1 MGMSGD
7 YKEALKNGSTFIR
20 IGTKLFKQRNENK
33 INIFTEELNKFKG
46 VEKFKLKDL
55 IACNNDSRWLE
66 KIPHK
71 TQSFIFTIWGFLKNH
86 KK

>member
-1 MGMSGD
+1 M
-7 YKEALKNGSTFIR
+7 K
-20 IGTKLFKQRNENK
+20 NK
-33 INIFTEELNKFKG
+33 INIFTEELNKFRG
-46 VEKFKLKDL
+46 IEKFKIKKDL

-66 KIPHK
+66 KFPTK